1 MSENANDGFVP
12 GEPPLPLAAALTRL
26 REATA
31 AVVGTEERALN
42 DCLGR
47 VLARP
52 LTATRNVPAFDNA
65 AVDGWAFAQDGDGPR
80 WLEITPGRA
89 AAGHPADAPVDAGCC
104 LRVLTG
110 APMPAGTDTVALQE
124 EVRVA
129 GGRALMPAGLKRGAN
144 RRRAGE
150 DIRGGSMVL
159 AAGTVLAAQHL
170 GVAAETGSASLT
182 VFRPLRVGLFSTG
195 DELAEPGAPL
205 AAGGVY
211 DANRVILRALLACM
225 PVTISDLGILPD
237 RADAVAD
244 ALVGA
249 AAGHDLLLTSGGAS
263 RGDEDHVVA
272 TIRRHGRLDL
282 WQIAM
287 KPGRPLVFGRIG
299 ETALIGLPGNPVA
312 VMACFAMLARPAI
325 LQLAGAA
332 WVAPRSFPVT
342 SGFAMRKRPG
352 RTELVRCRLEPTA
365 DGLTAH
371 KIPRQGSGVLT
382 TMLEATG
389 FVVLD
394 EAASDVAEGAVVPY
408 LPFTELL
415 HATEPA

>member
-12 GEPPLPLAAALTRL
+12 GEPPLSLAAALARL
-26 REATA
+26 RKGTA
-31 AVVGTEERALN
+31 AVVGTEDRALA

-52 LTATRNVPAFDNA
+52 VTAARDVPAFDNA
-65 AVDGWAFAQDGDGPR
+65 AVDGWAFAQDGDGAR
-80 WLEITPGRA
+80 SLEIAPGRA
-89 AAGHPADAPVDAGCC
+89 AAGHPADAAVEPGSC

-110 APMPAGTDTVALQE
+110 APMPAGADTVALQE
-124 EVRVA
+124 EVRVD
-129 GGRALMPAGLKRGAN
+129 GGRALIPAGLRRGAN

-150 DIRGGSMVL
+150 DIGTGSMVL
-159 AAGTVLAAQHL
+159 TPGTALAPQHL
-170 GVAAETGSASLT
+170 GVAAETGSPRLT
-182 VFRPLRVGLFSTG
+182 VFRPLRVALFSTG
-195 DELAEPGAPL
+195 DELVEPGSAL

-211 DANRVILRALLACM
+211 DANRVILRALLASA

-325 LQLAGAA
+325 LQLAGAV
-332 WVAPRSFPVT
+332 WVAPRSFPVI
-342 SGFAMRKRPG
+342 SGFTMKKRAG

-365 DGLTAH
+365 DGLTAR

-394 EAASDVAEGAVVPY
+394 EAAADIADGTVVPY